1 MIQPTPNVIRAI
13 INLESNSFW
22 KEMVGWIQDSLV
34 TQSIA
39 NNNSIGETTIKNQ
52 GRNLELA
59 ELLKH
64 IKAAKGYEQNA
75 KDAKRMEG

>member
-75 KDAKRMEG
+75 TDAKRMEG